1 MKTWEKPTL
10 IVLVRGKPQ
19 EAIMTVCK
27 TPPENQGFGAGS
39 VHNACLRIPDDG
51 AGCAACSQTP
61 DS

>member
-10 IVLVRGKPQ
+10 IVLVRSEPQ

-27 TPPENQGFGAGS
+27 TPPEIQGFGAES
-39 VHNACLRIPDDG
+39 AFNACLRVPDDG
-51 AGCAACSQTP
+51 VGCASCSQAP

>member
-19 EAIMTVCK
+19 EAIMTMCK
-27 TPPENQGFGAGS
+27 TPPEIQGFGAES
-39 VHNACLRIPDDG
+39 AFNACFRP
-51 AGCAACSQTP
+51 ACVACSLTP